1 MAESQKPKTTI
12 KTEDVRI
19 RRSPKYLTFLIT
31 GGVIGF
37 VLALIV
43 GYSIPEEQRTAA
55 PVITYLI
62 AYFVAAGAGLAIAL
76 GVFLDRIF
84 LARAKTAKATKL
96 EA

>member
-1 MAESQKPKTTI
+1 MAESKKPKTTI

-19 RRSPKYLTFLIT
+19 RRSPKYLQFLLT
-31 GGVIGF
+31 GGVVGF

-43 GYSIPEEQRTAA
+43 GFSIPEEQRTAE
-55 PVITYLI
+55 PIITYLI
-62 AYFVAAGAGLAIAL
+62 AYFAGGGAALALTL
-76 GVFLDRIF
+76 GVVLDRIF

>member
-1 MAESQKPKTTI
+1 MAESTKPKTTI

-31 GGVIGF
+31 GGVIGLIAALF
-37 VLALIV
+37 VGL
-43 GYSIPEEQRTAA
+43 SIPQEQRTEA
-55 PVITYLI
+55 PIITYLI
-62 AYFVAAGAGLAIAL
+62 AYFVAGGAGLALAV
-76 GVFLDRIF
+76 GVILDRIF

>member
-43 GYSIPEEQRTAA
+43 GFSIPEEQRTEA

-62 AYFVAAGAGLAIAL
+62 AYFVAGAAGLALAL
-76 GVFLDRIF
+76 GVILDRIF